1 MYLFKSELTDEIQ
14 KKYKV
19 RNIGR
24 VVGITEGY
32 LSQIINSKKT
42 CPKRTAYA
50 ITKYLNEDAEIEKYF
65 ERLK

>member
-14 KKYKV
+14 QRYKI

-42 CPKRTAYA
+42 CPQKTAYA
-50 ITKYLNEDAEIEKYF
+50 ITKYFNENDEIEKYF
-65 ERLK
+65 ERIK